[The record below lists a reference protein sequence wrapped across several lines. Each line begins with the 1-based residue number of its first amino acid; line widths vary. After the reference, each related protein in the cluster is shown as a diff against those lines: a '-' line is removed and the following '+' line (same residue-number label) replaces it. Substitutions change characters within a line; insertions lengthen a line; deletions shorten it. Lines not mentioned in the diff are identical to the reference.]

1 MLTTADLEDLKD
13 GHGDVVSQD
22 GEKIGAIGDFYLD
35 DETDVPTW
43 VTVKTGLFGTKE
55 SFVPLEGA
63 RIAEENLVVPY
74 TKDHVKDAPRVDAD
88 ERLEPGEEDRLYR
101 HYGRSA
107 PQGLADKERADTE
120 RAQNEVALQ
129 EGPVGKQLKESRL
142 RRHPLGTS
150 MNQPVP
156 VESTPV
162 DRTPVETDV
171 ETGKESS

>member
-1 MLTTADLEDLKD
+1 MFTNADLEDLRD

-22 GEKIGAIGDFYLD
+22 GEKIGGIGDFYLD
-35 DETDVPTW
+35 DDTDVPTW

-74 TKDHVKDAPRVDAD
+74 TKEHVKDAPRVDAD

-107 PQGLADKERADTE
+107 PKGLADTE
-120 RAQNEVALQ
+120 RAQNEVALR
-129 EGPVGKQLKESRL
+129 EGPVGKQLREGGL

-150 MNQPVP
+150 MNQPIP
-156 VESTPV
+156 VQTTPA
-162 DRTPVETDV
+162 DGTPVETD
-171 ETGKESS
+171 KEPS

>member
-107 PQGLADKERADTE
+107 PQGLADTDLANTE

-129 EGPVGKQLKESRL
+129 EGPVGKQLQESRL

-162 DRTPVETDV
+162 HRTPVETDV
-171 ETGKESS
+171 ETGRESS

>member
-1 MLTTADLEDLKD
+1 MLTNADLEDLKD
-13 GHGDVVSQD
+13 GHGNVVSQD
-22 GEKIGAIGDFYLD
+22 GEKIGGIGDFYLD

-107 PQGLADKERADTE
+107 PEDLADTE

-129 EGPVGKQLKESRL
+129 EGPVGQLRESRL
-142 RRHPLGTS
+142 RRHQLGTS

-156 VESTPV
+156 VVTDV
-162 DRTPVETDV
+162 DRTPVETDRSLDDD
-171 ETGKESS
+171 GPR

>member
-1 MLTTADLEDLKD
+1 MLTNADLEDLKD

-22 GEKIGAIGDFYLD
+22 GEKIGGIGDFYLD

-74 TKDHVKDAPRVDAD
+74 TKEHVKDAPGVDAD

-107 PQGLADKERADTE
+107 PTALADTE

-129 EGPVGKQLKESRL
+129 EGPVGKQLREGRL

-150 MNQPVP
+150 MNQPIP
-156 VESTPV
+156 VRTTPA
-162 DRTPVETDV
+162 DGTPVEKD
-171 ETGKESS
+171 KESS

>member
-1 MLTTADLEDLKD
+1 MLTNADLEDLKD

-22 GEKIGAIGDFYLD
+22 GEKIGGIGDFYLD

-74 TKDHVKDAPRVDAD
+74 TKEHVKDAPRVDAD

-107 PQGLADKERADTE
+107 PKGLADTE

-129 EGPVGKQLKESRL
+129 EGPVGKQLREGGL
-142 RRHPLGTS
+142 RRRPLGTS
-150 MNQPVP
+150 LNQPIP
-156 VESTPV
+156 VESTPA
-162 DRTPVETDV
+162 DRTPVVTDV
-171 ETGKESS
+171 EADREPS

>member
-1 MLTTADLEDLKD
+1 MLTNADLEDLKD

-22 GEKIGAIGDFYLD
+22 GEKIGGIGDFYLD

-74 TKDHVKDAPRVDAD
+74 TKEHVKDAPRVDAD

-107 PQGLADKERADTE
+107 PKGLADTE

-129 EGPVGKQLKESRL
+129 EGPVGKQLREGGL
-142 RRHPLGTS
+142 RRRPLGTS
-150 MNQPVP
+150 MNQPIP
-156 VESTPV
+156 VESTPA
-162 DRTPVETDV
+162 DRTPVVTDV
-171 ETGKESS
+171 EADREPS

>member
-1 MLTTADLEDLKD
+1 MLTNADLEDLKD

-22 GEKIGAIGDFYLD
+22 GEKIGGIGDFYLD

-74 TKDHVKDAPRVDAD
+74 TKEHVKDAPRVDAD

-107 PQGLADKERADTE
+107 PKGLADTE

-129 EGPVGKQLKESRL
+129 EGPVGKQLREGGL
-142 RRHPLGTS
+142 RRRPLGTS
-150 MNQPVP
+150 LNQPIP
-156 VESTPV
+156 VESTPA
-162 DRTPVETDV
+162 DRTPAVTDV
-171 ETGKESS
+171 EADREPS